1 MPISENVALKAC
13 LESPNDLID
22 KISNANRKCFSDD
35 GEFDWKDFAKLNGV

>member
-22 KISNANRKCFSDD
+22 KISDAKRKCFGDS
-35 GEFDWKDFAKLNGV
+35 EFDWKDFAKLNGV